1 MAKVVRAIGF
11 AVILLA
17 GLVIIKKKSVSRKKI
32 SLLALVVADL
42 VLFVLS
48 SIFPPENLF
57 VTFDSLES
65 LAKYHGAERIAYV
78 VEVEESYYITYEE
91 GENSY
96 SSCLAVKVDGG
107 YKIAPSYMKIQ
118 ILENVIHPGAYERME
133 VCTVIGTGDRY
144 FGGYITPD
152 NKTPQLAV
160 VDADGNMVDCKI
172 NVFMPD
178 EDNDS
183 NYYFMELCIY
193 VNAKNWM
200 DELYLVIDGEKAPL
214 T

>member
-11 AVILLA
+11 VVILLA
-17 GLVIIKKKSVSRKKI
+17 GFVIIKKKSVSRKKI
-32 SLLALVVADL
+32 SLLALVVADV
-42 VLFVLS
+42 VLIVLS

-65 LAKYHGAERIAYV
+65 LAKYHGADRIVYV
-78 VEVEESYYITYEE
+78 VEGEESCYITYEVD
-91 GENSY
+91 ENSY
-96 SSCLAVKVDGG
+96 ASCLAIKVDGG
-107 YKIAPSYMKIQ
+107 YKIAPSYTKIQ
-118 ILENVIHPGAYERME
+118 ILENVIHPGAYERVAE
-133 VCTVIGTGDRY
+133 DTVIGTGDRY
-144 FGGYITPD
+144 FGGYIMPD

-160 VDADGNMVDCKI
+160 VDADGNTVDCKI

-200 DELYLVIDGEKAPL
+200 DKLYLVIDGEKTPL

>member
-11 AVILLA
+11 VVILLA
-17 GLVIIKKKSVSRKKI
+17 GLVIIKKKPVSRKKI

-78 VEVEESYYITYEE
+78 VEGNESCYITYEVD
-91 GENSY
+91 ENSY
-96 SSCLAVKVDGG
+96 ATCLAIKVDGG
-107 YKIAPSYMKIQ
+107 YKIAPSYTKIQ
-118 ILENVIHPGAYERME
+118 MFENVIHPGAYDRMTE
-133 VCTVIGTGDRY
+133 DTVIGTGDRY
-144 FGGYITPD
+144 LVGDITTD
-152 NKTPQLAV
+152 NKEPQLEV
-160 VDADGNMVDCKI
+160 VDADGNTVDCKI
-172 NVFMPD
+172 NVFMPG
-178 EDNDS
+178 EDIDS

-200 DELYLVIDGEKAPL
+200 DKLYLVIDGEKTPL

>member
-11 AVILLA
+11 VVILLA
-17 GLVIIKKKSVSRKKI
+17 GFVIIKKKSVSRKKI

-42 VLFVLS
+42 VLIVLS
-48 SIFPPENLF
+48 SIFPPENIF

-78 VEVEESYYITYEE
+78 VEGEESYYITYEE

-96 SSCLAVKVDGG
+96 SSCLAIKVDGG

-133 VCTVIGTGDRY
+133 VYTVIGTGDRY

-178 EDNDS
+178 EDNGSGD
-183 NYYFMELCIY
+183 YFMELCIC
-193 VNAKNWM
+193 VNAKNWV
-200 DELYLVIDGEKAPL
+200 DELYLVIDGEKSPL